1 MKIKKYVLL
10 YLFSRAICATEIGYD
25 TIYLLK
31 FDNLKNDF
39 PYSHMEEALPDLIR
53 ENYEFRQDLTIKYIE
68 NINPNIEKYAQSNE
82 DLVKA
87 IIINGRF
94 QVVNNNFHI
103 EYEAYDMESWQQLIK
118 RHFFC
123 PLHDV
128 ACVHD
133 AFIISMENNLS
144 PFLVDRLDIE
154 NTIMAL
160 EKAEK
165 EKVKNID
172 VKVKLNKMED
182 DSNYFFIEEKNY
194 REFNIKDIKPEII
207 KRSDSLQNLSNIL
220 LQVLNT
226 PYEVFIGDMEIELHD
241 INLDSYKVKLPIR
254 YSMMNIIKPDLLA
267 SLPLNSYLNTNEEV
281 IFQFSSDD
289 FIIDDYFKENMVQT
303 KFQKFPVIYF
313 LDKVG
318 QPQFIAIDTWLS
330 KDLFNNVKINDL
342 PVYVVNK
349 FMPLFSITSGVG
361 NVELS
366 INTRVL
372 DLRYDFLIP
381 NENMDDYVKVVVK
394 FIQRDEIEKLSEK

>member
-1 MKIKKYVLL
+1 
-10 YLFSRAICATEIGYD
+10 
-25 TIYLLK
+25 
-31 FDNLKNDF
+31 
-39 PYSHMEEALPDLIR
+39 MEEALPDLIR

-82 DLVKA
+82 DSVKA

-165 EKVKNID
+165 ENMKTID
-172 VKVKLNKMED
+172 AKENLNQMEH
-182 DSNYFFIEEKNY
+182 DSDHFFIEEKNH

-254 YSMMNIIKPDLLA
+254 YSMMNIIKQ
-267 SLPLNSYLNTNEEV
+267 E
-281 IFQFSSDD
+281 
-289 FIIDDYFKENMVQT
+289 
-303 KFQKFPVIYF
+303 
-313 LDKVG
+313 
-318 QPQFIAIDTWLS
+318 
-330 KDLFNNVKINDL
+330 
-342 PVYVVNK
+342 
-349 FMPLFSITSGVG
+349 
-361 NVELS
+361 
-366 INTRVL
+366 
-372 DLRYDFLIP
+372 
-381 NENMDDYVKVVVK
+381 
-394 FIQRDEIEKLSEK
+394 

>member
-82 DLVKA
+82 DSVKA

-165 EKVKNID
+165 ENMKTID
-172 VKVKLNKMED
+172 AKENLNQMEH
-182 DSNYFFIEEKNY
+182 DSDHFFIEEKNH

-254 YSMMNIIKPDLLA
+254 YSMMNIIKQELLA